1 MKVVITRAFICKS
14 KVLRIGLAS
23 SRRKKGCVSQR
34 PAKLT
39 EASLGSER
47 LVTRGLHVPGGRG
60 PSKLDQVQTPVIWI
74 WKFTGSMGA
83 PLAMS

>member
-23 SRRKKGCVSQR
+23 SRRKKDVFR
-34 PAKLT
+34 AKLT

-74 WKFTGSMGA
+74 WRFTGSMGA